1 MYFKAILETIPYT
14 SGPAEGN
21 TPTGRNPKTGP
32 VTAKP
37 RPLLPA
43 ARGGRYSFSLI
54 CSLSRPIAIR
64 TITNDQANDPIMAR
78 AALSGCL

>member
-1 MYFKAILETIPYT
+1 MYFKSIIRIILCA

-37 RPLLPA
+37 RSLLPA
-43 ARGGRYSFSLI
+43 ARGRYSFSLI
-54 CSLSRPIAIR
+54 CNFSSPIAIR

>member
-1 MYFKAILETIPYT
+1 MYFKSIIRIILCA

-54 CSLSRPIAIR
+54 CSLSSPIAIR

>member
-1 MYFKAILETIPYT
+1 MRFRAGRRQYPDRPQPENRAGHGKTETPVACR
-14 SGPAEGN
+14 SG
-21 TPTGRNPKTGP
+21 
-32 VTAKP
+32 
-37 RPLLPA
+37 
-43 ARGGRYSFSLI
+43 GGRYSFSLI

>member
-21 TPTGRNPKTGP
+21 TPTSRNPKTGP

-43 ARGGRYSFSLI
+43 ARGRYSFSLI
-54 CSLSRPIAIR
+54 CNLSSPIAIM
-64 TITNDQANDPIMAR
+64 TITNDHANDPIMAR
-78 AALSGCL
+78 VALSGCL

>member
-1 MYFKAILETIPYT
+1 MYFKSIIRIIQCA